1 MKKEELEERLNI
13 KRHGYL
19 KILSQQLKNEI
30 NNGSIVKKEALERAN
45 KIVHYSRDKIDKD
58 GLIGLLPSFL
68 GTTYTKYWDSV
79 RKDLIKKID
88 KKFN

>member
-13 KRHGYL
+13 KIHKYL

-30 NNGSIVKKEALERAN
+30 NNRSIVKKEALEKAN
-45 KIVHYSRDKIDKD
+45 QIFHYSNTKIKIDKE
-58 GLIGLLPSFL
+58 GWIQFLPSF
-68 GTTYTKYWDSV
+68 TTYSNYWNDV

-88 KKFN
+88 EKFN